1 MAFLIERPIPERP
14 YFKVGEVA
22 QILGVAPSTVRY
34 WQKEFPDHIHPE
46 LSMAGQ
52 NVFSRN
58 DVITMAVIMNLVR
71 IDGVSLKDARIA
83 LTRIIQEHDGNIA
96 DIRLCRQF
104 NLDLGLEQGDCTD
117 LPVTEPQ
124 TEPSP
129 SGQPNA
135 SMGESGDSSAQANAD
150 VGTVAAGPAD
160 PEAGRTQTDSHLAGC
175 VAELSETVQGLQNE
189 VQLLEDEN
197 IRLREQIARN
207 REDLNRSAQEAMEH
221 AARLRILQEQVY
233 AITANML
240 ESLDCGHD

>member
-34 WQKEFPDHIHPE
+34 WQKEFPDHIRPE

-71 IDGVSLKDARIA
+71 IDGVSLKDARVS
-83 LTRIIQEHDGNIA
+83 LTRIIQEHGGKVQ

-104 NLDLGLEQGDCTD
+104 NLDLGLEQEQTGDRPPEVTD
-117 LPVTEPQ
+117 CDEDRQDVEPPESDCVQ
-124 TEPSP
+124 VPARDTDDAVGRDAADARH
-129 SGQPNA
+129 SGQ
-135 SMGESGDSSAQANAD
+135 D
-150 VGTVAAGPAD
+150 
-160 PEAGRTQTDSHLAGC
+160 
-175 VAELSETVQGLQNE
+175 AELLKTIRELQRE
-189 VQLLEDEN
+189 IQLLEDEN
-197 IRLREQIARN
+197 IRLREQIARG
-207 REDLNRSAQEAMEH
+207 REDLARSGLESTEY

-233 AITANML
+233 AIAGGIL
-240 ESLDCGHD
+240 QSLDCGRD